1 MRTLMSPCDHSPG
14 RCSRHLRTTRRCD
27 RYPGE
32 VKSELSPTEEPS
44 QSPHYVKSAE
54 KTLAVLLAF
63 NADTPYRTVTEV
75 AAATHLTRAAARRF
89 LLTLVDLGYL
99 STEGSHFALTPR
111 VLDVGAGFLAGL
123 DLPKIAQPHLNE
135 LALDLDESATLSIL
149 DADDVVYIARAA
161 APRLHAVTVNLG
173 NRLPAWATSMGR
185 MLIAELP
192 ESFQEE
198 LLERVEIS
206 PFTDRTVSSS
216 AELGDELS
224 RIRRQGWCLVSQEL
238 DDGLRGLAVPIRRGD
253 NTLAALNV
261 SLHTSHLRGLSVED
275 DLVPRLQQVATS
287 IAADFGGRSA

>member
-1 MRTLMSPCDHSPG
+1 MSFNDRTPTG
-14 RCSRHLRTTRRCD
+14 RHF
-27 RYPGE
+27 
-32 VKSELSPTEEPS
+32 V
-44 QSPHYVKSAE
+44 QSAE

-63 NADTPYRTVTEV
+63 TAESPRLSVTEV
-75 AAATHLTRAAARRF
+75 AEATRLTRAAARRF

-99 STEGSHFALTPR
+99 RADGALYSLTPR
-111 VLDVGAGFLAGL
+111 VLDIGAGFLAGL
-123 DLPKIAQPHLNE
+123 DLPKVAQPHLNR
-135 LALDLDESATLSIL
+135 LANELDESATLSIL
-149 DADDVVYIARAA
+149 DSDDVVYIARAA

-198 LLERVEIS
+198 FLNRVEIT
-206 PFTDRTVSSS
+206 PFTDHTVSSAS
-216 AELGDELS
+216 ELGAELS

-238 DDGLRGLAVPIRRGD
+238 DDGLRGLAVPVRRGQ

-275 DLVPRLQQVATS
+275 DLVPRLQAVAAA
-287 IAADFGGRSA
+287 IADDFGGRSEPGSESTASLQ